1 MLYYKAKKDAY
12 DFFSK
17 HSIVKDELLTVRER
31 NRLVPFLSDSVFDA
45 IVIPK
50 TRTFTM
56 FGVRKEIPCEKIDFK
71 S

>member
-12 DFFSK
+12 DFFAK
-17 HSIVKDELLTVRER
+17 HEVVKDELLTARER
-31 NRLVPFLSDSVFDA
+31 NNLVPFLADEVFEA

-56 FGVRKEIPCEKIDFK
+56 FGVRKEILCEKIDFK